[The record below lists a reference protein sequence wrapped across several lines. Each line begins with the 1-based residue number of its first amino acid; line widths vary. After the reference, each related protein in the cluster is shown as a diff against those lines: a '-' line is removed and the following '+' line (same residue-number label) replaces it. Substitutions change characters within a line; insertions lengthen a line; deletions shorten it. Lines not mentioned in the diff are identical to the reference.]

1 MRLIFVFCIIFF
13 LSINAYAENKKII
26 IPFKEMSSF
35 QACYAFM
42 IGTNDLEKKSMLED
56 WIKIKDINC
65 NQYAEVIYRAKI
77 LGNIK

>member
-1 MRLIFVFCIIFF
+1 
-13 LSINAYAENKKII
+13 
-26 IPFKEMSSF
+26 MSSF

-42 IGTNDLEKKSMLED
+42 TGTNDLEKKSMLED

>member
-1 MRLIFVFCIIFF
+1 
-13 LSINAYAENKKII
+13 
-26 IPFKEMSSF
+26 
-35 QACYAFM
+35 M

-77 LGNIK
+77 LGIIK